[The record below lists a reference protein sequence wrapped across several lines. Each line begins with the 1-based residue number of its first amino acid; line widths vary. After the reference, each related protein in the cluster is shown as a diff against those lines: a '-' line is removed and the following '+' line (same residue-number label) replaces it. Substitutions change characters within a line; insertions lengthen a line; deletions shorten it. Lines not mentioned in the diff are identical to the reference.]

1 MAKKTNP
8 TPDKTAKKKPVTMA
22 ERVKRIE
29 LDVNRHG
36 AAMHSALSSMDEFL
50 REATDKRVLA
60 IDRRTMEQGKVLDSI
75 CRSLALDM
83 GDRLKAHTDML
94 HKLQSELSL
103 LRSGASFMKE
113 LEKAPVTIPEQG
125 LEKGDYTDAS
135 KEVADA
141 LTAMGLKWGD
151 GDRTECE
158 YIVWDDVY
166 NMILNSTCHDENKL
180 PQAEFLAR
188 AAVTAK
194 KLGLVAKE
202 EPEPVQQMDVKY
214 IRLRPS
220 EIQSGSDRVRWAEGL
235 IRQLPDGHNGRDSW
249 LLNYAG
255 DKHAKDI
262 VVMKATPEEVAKYH
276 ADKEAAKPIVFGTPI
291 EHIGRG
297 KGIWMGMDGILHEL
311 AFLRHGEG
319 RQHQWSTLL
328 CPRSAF
334 TVID

>member
-202 EPEPVQQMDVKY
+202 EEPWKPEAGELVVSIYDIHPPHQVYKWGAAAADTDDEV
-214 IRLRPS
+214 RP
-220 EIQSGSDRVRWAEGL
+220 
-235 IRQLPDGHNGRDSW
+235 
-249 LLNYAG
+249 
-255 DKHAKDI
+255 
-262 VVMKATPEEVAKYH
+262 ATPEEVAKYH
-276 ADKEAAKPIVFGTPI
+276 ADQEAAKPIVFGTRV
-291 EHIGRG
+291 EHSGRG